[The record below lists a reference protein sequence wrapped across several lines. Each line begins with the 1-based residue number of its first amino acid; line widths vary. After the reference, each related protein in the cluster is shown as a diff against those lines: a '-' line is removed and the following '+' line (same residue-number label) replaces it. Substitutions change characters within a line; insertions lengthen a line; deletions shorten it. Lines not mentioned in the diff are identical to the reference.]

1 MPAQLSP
8 GVLQGLS
15 ENEPEQLA
23 LKHTC
28 KAPPCHPHS
37 VCHNYCPGMASI
49 MQLSGGS
56 LGLCRINSLLVR
68 SQPLEK
74 RASLLTGTVRARL
87 RSRDHLF
94 YVSVISSQEMA
105 PGVGTEQL
113 SLSSDL
119 GLSLIHSSPACQ
131 GPRNNLPQNHPF
143 LVPSRNLQ

>member
-74 RASLLTGTVRARL
+74 RASLRASTVRARL

-113 SLSSDL
+113 SL
-119 GLSLIHSSPACQ
+119 IHSFPACQ

-143 LVPSRNLQ
+143 LVPLSKPTMS